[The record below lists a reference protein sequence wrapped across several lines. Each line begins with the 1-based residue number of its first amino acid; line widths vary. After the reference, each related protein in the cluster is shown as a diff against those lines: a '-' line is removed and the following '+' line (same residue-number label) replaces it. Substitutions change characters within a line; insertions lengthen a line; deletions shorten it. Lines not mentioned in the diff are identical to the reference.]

1 MTYGYG
7 VINVN
12 SKNLNLFEFSNKI
25 SKEEFNKFKS
35 DFDNL
40 LNKQDKFLVVF
51 NLLKINSFD
60 INFFLKKM
68 DYIYKN
74 KDLVKMYMSGS
85 TIVINNKYLGILKF
99 GLAMKKPLCPNC
111 VTEDLRDGMNFLV
124 KLDDIEEK

>member
-40 LNKQDKFLVVF
+40 LKKQDKFLVVF

-85 TIVINNKYLGILKF
+85 TIVISNKYLGI
-99 GLAMKKPLCPNC
+99 
-111 VTEDLRDGMNFLV
+111 FLY
-124 KLDDIEEK
+124 EFN

>member
-51 NLLKINSFD
+51 NLLKIKSFD

-85 TIVINNKYLGILKF
+85 TIVISNKYLGILKF

-124 KLDDIEEK
+124 KLNDIEE

>member
-51 NLLKINSFD
+51 NLLKIKIFD

-85 TIVINNKYLGILKF
+85 TIVISNKYLGILKF

-124 KLDDIEEK
+124 KLNDIEE